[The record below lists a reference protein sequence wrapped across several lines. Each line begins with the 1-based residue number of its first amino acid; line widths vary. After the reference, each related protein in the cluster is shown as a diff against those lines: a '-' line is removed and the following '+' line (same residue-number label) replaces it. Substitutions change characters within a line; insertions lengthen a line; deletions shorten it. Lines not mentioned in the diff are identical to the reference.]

1 MPNSPTPTSNAEPK
15 ARRTKRKKTRR
26 AKGEGSVYKPNPRC
40 QLWYIKYRSAG
51 KVQVESSHTA
61 DYETA
66 VRVLRKKIAAVD
78 RGEPV
83 TAANSKFTFEGAAK
97 DFVND
102 YIVNNRRSQSM
113 VERYIRKHLK
123 PFFGGM
129 RMTTITPATINGYI
143 AKRKADVIVVKK
155 AKGEIEAVTKLTSNS
170 QINRELTTLKRM
182 FSLAVQSGRMSH
194 KPFIA
199 MLSEA
204 PPRAGFLAADQFEEI
219 RRRLPESVQGVAAF
233 AFLTGWRVVSE
244 VVPLRWS
251 QVDLAGGTVRLEPGM
266 GKTGEARTFPL
277 TRALRQVLKTQRART
292 DGAQRRLG
300 KLVPFV
306 FHDEGNPIKRFD
318 KFWKVAA
325 TAAGYPWTI
334 PHDLRRCGV
343 RNLVRAGVPERVAM
357 QMTGHKTRSVFERY
371 NIVSEGDYRDAARRI
386 DSEESG
392 ILAATRARKR
402 A

>member
-1 MPNSPTPTSNAEPK
+1 
-15 ARRTKRKKTRR
+15 
-26 AKGEGSVYKPNPRC
+26 
-40 QLWYIKYRSAG
+40 
-51 KVQVESSHTA
+51 
-61 DYETA
+61 
-66 VRVLRKKIAAVD
+66 
-78 RGEPV
+78 
-83 TAANSKFTFEGAAK
+83 
-97 DFVND
+97 
-102 YIVNNRRSQSM
+102 M

-129 RMTTITPATINGYI
+129 RMSSITPAMINAYI
-143 AKRKADVIVVKK
+143 ANRKADVIIVKK
-155 AKGEIEAVTKLTSNS
+155 AEGDVAAVTKLTSNS

-194 KPFIA
+194 KPFIP

-204 PPRAGFLAADQFEEI
+204 PPRAGFLATDQFEEI
-219 RRRLPESVQGVAAF
+219 RRCLPESVRGVAEF

-244 VVPLRWS
+244 VVPLRWA
-251 QVDLAGGTVRLEPGM
+251 QVDLGGGTVRLEPGM

-277 TRALRQVLKTQRART
+277 TRALRQLLKTQRART
-292 DGAQRRLG
+292 HAVQRRLG
-300 KLVPFV
+300 KLVPLV
-306 FHDEGNPIKRFD
+306 FHNEGRPIKRFD
-318 KFWKVAA
+318 KTWKVAA

-371 NIVSEGDYRDAARRI
+371 NIVSEGDYRDAVRRI
-386 DSEESG
+386 DGHDGGVS
-392 ILAATRARKR
+392 ATTRPRKR

>member
-1 MPNSPTPTSNAEPK
+1 
-15 ARRTKRKKTRR
+15 
-26 AKGEGSVYKPNPRC
+26 
-40 QLWYIKYRSAG
+40 
-51 KVQVESSHTA
+51 VQIESSHTP
-61 DYETA
+61 DYDAA
-66 VRVLRKKIAAVD
+66 VRLLRTKIAAVD
-78 RGEPV
+78 RGELV
-83 TAANSKFTFEGAAK
+83 TAANSKFAFEDAAR
-97 DFVND
+97 DLVND

-123 PFFGGM
+123 PFFGRM
-129 RMTTITPATINGYI
+129 RMTTITAATINAYI
-143 AKRKADVIVVKK
+143 AKRKSDVIVVKK
-155 AKGEIEAVTKLTSNS
+155 GNGEIEAVTKLTSNS
-170 QINRELTTLKRM
+170 EINRELTTLKRM

-204 PPRAGFLAADQFEEI
+204 APRAGFLAADQFEEI
-219 RRRLPESVQGVAAF
+219 RRRLPDSARGIAKF

-244 VVPLRWS
+244 VVPLRWP
-251 QVDLAGGTVRLEPGM
+251 QVDFAGGTVRLEPGM
-266 GKTGEARTFPL
+266 GKTGEPRTFPL

-292 DGAQRRLG
+292 NEVQRRLG
-300 KLVPFV
+300 KVVPWV
-306 FHDEGNPIKRFD
+306 FHDDGGNPIKRFD
-318 KFWKVAA
+318 KAWKIAA

-371 NIVSEGDYRDAARRI
+371 NIVSEGDYRDAVRRI
-386 DSEESG
+386 DGEESSVS
-392 ILAATRARKR
+392 AVTKARKR

>member
-1 MPNSPTPTSNAEPK
+1 
-15 ARRTKRKKTRR
+15 
-26 AKGEGSVYKPNPRC
+26 
-40 QLWYIKYRSAG
+40 
-51 KVQVESSHTA
+51 
-61 DYETA
+61 
-66 VRVLRKKIAAVD
+66 
-78 RGEPV
+78 
-83 TAANSKFTFEGAAK
+83 
-97 DFVND
+97 
-102 YIVNNRRSQSM
+102 
-113 VERYIRKHLK
+113 LK
-123 PFFGGM
+123 PFFGRM
-129 RMTTITPATINGYI
+129 RMTTITPATINAYI

-219 RRRLPESVQGVAAF
+219 RRRLPDSMRGIAEF

-251 QVDLAGGTVRLEPGM
+251 QVDFAGGTVRLEPGM

-277 TRALRQVLKTQRART
+277 TRALRKVLKTQRTRT
-292 DGAQRRLG
+292 DETQRRLG
-300 KLVPFV
+300 KLVPLV
-306 FHDEGNPIKRFD
+306 FHDGGRPIKRFD
-318 KFWKVAA
+318 KAWKIAA

-334 PHDLRRCGV
+334 HHDLRRCGV

-371 NIVSEGDYRDAARRI
+371 NIVSEGDYRDAVRRI
-386 DSEESG
+386 DGEESG
-392 ILAATRARKR
+392 VSAATRGRKR

>member
-1 MPNSPTPTSNAEPK
+1 
-15 ARRTKRKKTRR
+15 
-26 AKGEGSVYKPNPRC
+26 
-40 QLWYIKYRSAG
+40 
-51 KVQVESSHTA
+51 
-61 DYETA
+61 
-66 VRVLRKKIAAVD
+66 
-78 RGEPV
+78 
-83 TAANSKFTFEGAAK
+83 
-97 DFVND
+97 
-102 YIVNNRRSQSM
+102 
-113 VERYIRKHLK
+113 
-123 PFFGGM
+123 
-129 RMTTITPATINGYI
+129 MTTITLATIKEYI

-155 AKGEIEAVTKLTSNS
+155 AKGDTEAVTKLTSNS

-233 AFLTGWRVVSE
+233 AFLTGWRVASE

-266 GKTGEARTFPL
+266 GKTGDPRTFPL
-277 TRALRQVLKTQRART
+277 TRALRQILKTQRVRT
-292 DGAQRRLG
+292 ERVQRRLG
-300 KLVPFV
+300 RVVPLV
-306 FHDEGNPIKRFD
+306 FHDEGSPIKRFD
-318 KFWKVAA
+318 KTWKIAA

-343 RNLVRAGVPERVAM
+343 RNLVRVGVPERVAM

-386 DSEESG
+386 DNEESS
-392 ILAATRARKR
+392 LPAPTRARKQ